1 MSVPVWRGDAIS
13 LESHRFL
20 NAPDAASDHLCGNPH
35 RLAGALGENMHNGAM
50 IKAPSG
56 MDDLDALRR
65 RTRRSWLV
73 SAAAGLAVL
82 AAGLLLA
89 GEYGR
94 TRALAA
100 LGEQSRIDASLKASL
115 LRAVIE
121 RQRALPLVLADD
133 SAIREAL
140 LSADARSLDRINRKL
155 ESLAASAEA
164 AVVYLIRQDG
174 VAVAASNWREPTSF
188 VGSNYAF
195 RDYFRLAIRDGMAE
209 HFAMGTVSNRPG
221 LYISRRVDGPDGPLG
236 VIVAKL
242 EFDGLEADWRVS
254 DKPSYVT
261 DRRGIVLIT
270 SLPSWRFMTTKPIA
284 HDRLAAIR
292 ESLQFGDAP
301 LLPLPFDKVEA
312 RPDGSSTLDA
322 LLPGRGTTAFL
333 RVETLVPSTNWRLEL
348 LSPSN
353 APLAAG
359 AREARLIVLAA
370 LAPLLALAA
379 FLLRRRQVIAIRS
392 ASERLRRNE
401 LEAKVEERTRDL
413 RLARD
418 HLETEIADHRQT
430 TEKLQ
435 AVQQDLVQA
444 NRLAI
449 LGQVAAGVAHEI
461 NQPVATIR
469 AYADNARIFLE
480 RGQSATASENMES
493 ISELTERVGAI
504 TDELRR
510 FARKGNFAAEPTAM
524 KDVVEGALML
534 LRSRFAGRMDAIRI
548 ELPPDG
554 LKVFGNRIR
563 LEQVLINLLQNALE
577 ATGNDGDGTIRVR
590 CEETA
595 NAIALTVADNGPGI
609 PADIRGELFMPFN
622 TSKKD
627 GLGLGLA
634 ISKEIVCDYGGTIE
648 VESGPSGTT
657 FTVNLQKA

>member
-1 MSVPVWRGDAIS
+1 LHVTG
-13 LESHRFL
+13 
-20 NAPDAASDHLCGNPH
+20 LCGNPH
-35 RLAGALGENMHNGAM
+35 RTVGALSENMHNVAM
-50 IKAPSG
+50 FKHQAG
-56 MDDLDALRR
+56 TEDLHELRR
-65 RTRRSWLV
+65 RARRSWLV
-73 SAAAGLAVL
+73 FTAVVLGVL

-94 TRALAA
+94 TRALAV
-100 LGEQSRIDASLKASL
+100 LGEQGRIDASLKASL

-121 RQRALPLVLADD
+121 RQRAIPLVLADD
-133 SAIREAL
+133 SAIRDAL
-140 LSADARSLDRINRKL
+140 LSRDEQSLERISRKL

-164 AVVYLIRQDG
+164 AVVYLIRPDG

-188 VGSNYAF
+188 VGSDYAF
-195 RDYFRLAIRDGMAE
+195 RDYFRLAIRDGKAE

-221 LYISRRVDGPDGPLG
+221 LYISRRVDGPGGPLG

-254 DKPSYVT
+254 DKPTYIT

-270 SLPSWRFMTTKPIA
+270 SLPSWRFMTTKAIA
-284 HDRLAAIR
+284 DDRLAAIR

-301 LLPLPFDKVEA
+301 LLPLPFDRVEA

-322 LLPGRGTTAFL
+322 LLPGRGAQAFL

-348 LSPSN
+348 LSPLD

-379 FLLRRRQVIAIRS
+379 FLLRRRQLVAIRS
-392 ASERLRRNE
+392 AAERLRRGE

-413 RLARD
+413 RMARD
-418 HLETEIADHRQT
+418 RLQTEIADHRQT

-480 RGQSATASENMES
+480 RGQGATATENMES
-493 ISELTERVGAI
+493 IAELTDRVGAI

-510 FARKGNFAAEPTAM
+510 FARKGHFAAEPTAM

-534 LRSRFAGRMDAIRI
+534 LRSRFAGRMDAIHI

-554 LKVFGNRIR
+554 LKALGNRIR

-577 ATGNDGDGTIRVR
+577 AIGNGDGGTIKVR

-595 NAIALTVADNGPGI
+595 NGIALTVADNGPGI
-609 PADIRGELFMPFN
+609 PADIREELFTPFN
-622 TSKKD
+622 TSKEE

-648 VESGPSGTT
+648 VESGASGTT
-657 FTVNLQKA
+657 FTVHLQKA